1 LNDGSQDKPEALC
14 LGDPVQAAQAAHG
27 AGMRAVL
34 FVDDEPI
41 VLMSLKRILHPL
53 AGKWDMLF
61 AASARE
67 ALELM
72 SARHVDAVVTD
83 LSMPG
88 LDGAE
93 LLRRTMRQHPDAVRF
108 LLSGYSEE
116 EVQGRSLAPAHR
128 FFTKPCDEKRLVEA
142 LGQAM
147 DARAYVTNALVLE
160 RIGLPLLPE
169 IVRLVAFELDREAP
183 DIEEIA
189 AMVARDAALGQ
200 AILTLVDAQH
210 RARQRPARTVRQAV
224 LSLGLGAIQPV
235 ILFLSLFERFA
246 SAGVHTYSLPMLKSH
261 CLRSAAI
268 ARAIAKD
275 MALGQAAADWAYS
288 AALLHDVGKLL
299 LEVLYA
305 SECRA
310 ILEEVRADN
319 RRVSEVEAEQLGLT
333 HAQVGAYLLGL
344 LGLPEPVVRAVA
356 EHHAS
361 APARRGF
368 HAQDAVYFANV
379 LDHSL
384 FVFNAS
390 YARPEPDPERLAA
403 LGAEHRLEQWK
414 KLVLDLDLGPD
425 GV

>member
-1 LNDGSQDKPEALC
+1 MNDGSQDKPEAFC
-14 LGDPVQAAQAAHG
+14 LGGPGQAARAAHC

-41 VLMSLKRILHPL
+41 VLMSLKRILRPL

-83 LSMPG
+83 LTMPG

-116 EVQGRSLAPAHR
+116 EVQGRSLAPAHQ

-142 LGQAM
+142 LEQAM

-160 RIGLPLLPE
+160 KIGLPLLPE
-169 IVRLVAFELDREAP
+169 IARLVAFELDKQAP
-183 DIEEIA
+183 DIEAVA
-189 AMVARDAALGQ
+189 AMVARDAAAGA
-200 AILTLVDAQH
+200 AILDLVNS
-210 RARQRPARTVRQAV
+210 RQSGALRPTKTVRQAV
-224 LSLGLGAIQPV
+224 LSLGLEAIQPV
-235 ILFLSLFERFA
+235 ILFLYLFERFEA
-246 SAGVHTYSLPMLKSH
+246 AGVRTYSLPMLRSH
-261 CLRSAAI
+261 CLRSATI
-268 ARAIAKD
+268 ARAIARD
-275 MALGQAAADWAYS
+275 MALGQEAADWAYS

-299 LEVLYA
+299 LDVLYA

-310 ILEEVRADN
+310 IMEEVRTGN

-356 EHHAS
+356 EHHES
-361 APARRGF
+361 APARKGF

-379 LDHSL
+379 LDHGL
-384 FVFNAS
+384 FVFHKS
-390 YARPEPDPERLAA
+390 YARPDPDPERLAA
-403 LGAEHRLEQWK
+403 LGAEPRLEQWK
-414 KLVLDLDLGPD
+414 RLVLDLDIGPE
-425 GV
+425 GS